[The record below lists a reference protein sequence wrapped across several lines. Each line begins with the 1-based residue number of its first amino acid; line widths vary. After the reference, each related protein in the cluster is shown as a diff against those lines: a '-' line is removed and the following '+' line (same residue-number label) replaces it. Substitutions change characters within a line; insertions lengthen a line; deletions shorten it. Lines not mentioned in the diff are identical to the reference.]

1 MPCCTISLASYQG
14 VVLIEQWIP
23 YDVQII
29 SLFTVLNSRDCFE
42 WLRSFE
48 QLLIHRERSEN
59 LYGYYEQQLNPSE
72 NDQLG
77 FTADE
82 MGAFWRASHRSEQF
96 DLDPG
101 PRPPMVAAS
110 DGGVLR
116 RRGGVARFIIEY
128 RGQRGGGGLTI

>member
-14 VVLIEQWIP
+14 VVLIEQWIL

-29 SLFTVLNSRDCFE
+29 SLFTVLNSRECFE

-82 MGAFWRASHRSEQF
+82 WVHFGAPAIARNNS

-116 RRGGVARFIIEY
+116 RRGGVARFII
-128 RGQRGGGGLTI
+128 